1 LSLPDNWAELRHRLV
16 LTSEEKRVLT
26 FVVAALVLGM
36 ATKCY
41 RDNRPKPPIT
51 SEKKQATRVHRPSAG
66 RD

>member
-1 LSLPDNWAELRHRLV
+1 MKLPDKWAELRHRLV
-16 LTSEEKRVLT
+16 MTSEEKRVLA
-26 FVVAALVLGM
+26 FVCAALVLGM

-51 SEKKQATRVHRPSAG
+51 SEKKPSARVHRSSGG